1 MSLIVACT
9 NCASKLKVNDTAI
22 GRKVR
27 CPKCGD
33 AVPVQDPQAAPT
45 SAEPASPR
53 PAAPRPAKRA
63 NDDDEEAPR
72 VRKKRPPDQDAEAD
86 SEGYAPEESD
96 TPSEEDRPRKKK
108 KKKKKRR
115 QVREKAGVPGWVWW
129 AAGVCS
135 LCLVFLIGAI
145 LLVQAGH
152 GLLVLAFAIN
162 LPISAVILIVA
173 MILSSALG
181 GGIYFGEL
189 GEVLVRS
196 LVLLL
201 IFNAVLL
208 IPFVGGWIGLLVL
221 LIGSMVLFDLDVW
234 EARFFIFINWALNFG
249 VKLLLIGILLHAIT
263 HGRQHDDADVVS
275 APPPAVSSEELKIL
289 DDIKAKGGDYEFDD
303 NEASPTVA
311 SISLEGKA
319 IKDADLANLKIFK
332 KLVSLD
338 LPSTQVTDAGL
349 DHVKELTSLIQLDLS
364 GTLITDKGMAKL
376 KGLKQLQA
384 LNIGGTKVTR
394 KGIQDLQKALPALH
408 IISQQMD
415 RQNQRRGMPNR
426 PFP

>member
-1 MSLIVACT
+1 MSFIVACT
-9 NCASKLKVNDTAI
+9 NCASKLKVNETAI

-33 AVPVQDPQAAPT
+33 AVPVQDPEAAPA
-45 SAEPASPR
+45 SRGPASPK
-53 PAAPRPAKRA
+53 PASPRPAKRA
-63 NDDDEEAPR
+63 NGEEEALT
-72 VRKKRPPDQDAEAD
+72 VRKKRPQEQEAEAD
-86 SEGYAPEESD
+86 SDGYAPEEAD
-96 TPSEEDRPRKKK
+96 TSPEEDRPRKK

-129 AAGVCS
+129 AAGVGS
-135 LCLVFLIGAI
+135 LCLVFLVGAI
-145 LLVQAGH
+145 LLVKAGL

-173 MILSSALG
+173 MLLSSALG

-189 GEVLVRS
+189 GEVLVKS

-221 LIGSMVLFDLDVW
+221 LIGSMVLFELDIW

-263 HGRQHDDADVVS
+263 HGRDHDDADVVS
-275 APPPAVSSEELKIL
+275 APPPAVSKEEQKIL
-289 DDIKAKGGDYEFDD
+289 DDIKSKGGDYEFDD
-303 NEASPTVA
+303 NEASPNVA